1 MAMQLNTMMQ
11 MKCNQ
16 YATLYVILANNVCG
30 KYKETSTT
38 KRLTEILFVILW
50 YENMRDKIH
59 K

>member
-30 KYKETSTT
+30 KYKETRRT
-38 KRLTEILFVILW
+38 KKWAETLLKYFGA
-50 YENMRDKIH
+50 K
-59 K
+59 

>member
-30 KYKETSTT
+30 KYKETSPT
-38 KRLTEILFVILW
+38 KKVDRSIICNIMVQICYNYT
-50 YENMRDKIH
+50 R
-59 K
+59 

>member
-30 KYKETSTT
+30 KYKETRTT
-38 KRLTEILFVILW
+38 KRLTEILFVIVF
-50 YENMRDKIH
+50 YK
-59 K
+59 